1 MNYKNN
7 YSNLIEKSR
16 EDIMKELGEGF
27 NYYQNDIWTYNL
39 KKDWLGRW
47 ILLYLYFQ
55 DNKVIRIR
63 TGH

>member
-1 MNYKNN
+1 MNYKHN